1 MILPTVERGQVSMYT
16 DKERRILHI
25 EFACL
30 FAIVILLALIFFS
43 FTIGALSATSGTGAV
58 PQSDR
63 NAMVMTVGTVHTFN
77 SSEETATVHRT
88 ARDLNLTEK
97 DVENIDD
104 STVCTVLYALALAL
118 SVAVIAAAAV
128 DRRKRDRFR

>member
-1 MILPTVERGQVSMYT
+1 M
-16 DKERRILHI
+16 
-25 EFACL
+25 
-30 FAIVILLALIFFS
+30 LALIFFS

-77 SSEETATVHRT
+77 SSEETAAVHRT